1 MKVKMLIE
9 AKERAR
15 EEIRLQTAIP
25 NDAESL
31 KKWMESWISKKEL
44 KQWVK
49 SDWPSG
55 MLGEKRPGQIL
66 RAVYESASGEKP
78 LGGSLMA
85 LRSYVP
91 DNAGGRKRLPLVL
104 FGRLGD
110 YVDLGGLRSLGSV
123 DPDTEKE
130 IEDAIRNDAWGPI
143 SVWHPSLNEKQQ
155 VGYLQTLDTAVR
167 YSRRVFRGEQADESW
182 PPFSET
188 EFFKR

>member
-15 EEIRLQTAIP
+15 EEIKLQTAIP
-25 NDAESL
+25 SDAESL

-44 KQWVK
+44 KQWIK

-78 LGGSLMA
+78 LGGSLIA

-91 DNAGGRKRLPLVL
+91 DNVGGKKRLPLVL
-104 FGRLGD
+104 FGKLRD
-110 YVDLGGLRSLGSV
+110 YVDLGEFKSHGSI
-123 DPDTEKE
+123 DPGVEKE

-143 SVWHPSLNEKQQ
+143 SVSHPSSIGMQHVE
-155 VGYLQTLDTAVR
+155 YPETLDTAIR

-188 EFFKR
+188 EYFKR